1 MTIFKLDDHE
11 HLFKDFESYMQ
22 FARALKHQSK
32 QNFVP
37 LVSDGRVIGCLMNA
51 AYTKKIL
58 TERLV
63 DRALSDPDLLTK
75 VLG

>member
-11 HLFKDFESYMQ
+11 HLFKNHENYME
-22 FARALKHQSK
+22 FARQFKIKAR

-63 DRALSDPDLLTK
+63 DRALADPDLLTK